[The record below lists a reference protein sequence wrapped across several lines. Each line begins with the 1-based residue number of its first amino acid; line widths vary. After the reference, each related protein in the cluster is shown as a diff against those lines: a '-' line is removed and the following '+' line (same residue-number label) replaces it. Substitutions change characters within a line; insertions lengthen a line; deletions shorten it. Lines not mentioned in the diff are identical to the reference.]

1 MTVSSVTC
9 QLSAV
14 SPVSSTICNQCH
26 SVACQLC
33 PIVSPASSLIAA
45 PGTSLIAAPGT
56 SLIVAPVRR
65 LVVSPVTSVTC
76 QQFRHGT
83 CQQPHSA
90 PVSTVIP
97 TSSLILADLKSDM
110 VLSLSYWSMPP
121 WRARQGYEC
130 RIRSFIRSSACS
142 CLSTNTSTLPPSWYT
157 PNNSSS
163 LKNLSSSS
171 ITTYK

>member
-1 MTVSSVTC
+1 MSPVNCQQC
-9 QLSAV
+9 QLSAM
-14 SPVSSTICNQCH
+14 SPLSSTICNQCH
-26 SVACQLC
+26 SVACQLRA
-33 PIVSPASSLIAA
+33 IVSPAS
-45 PGTSLIAAPGT
+45 SLIAAPGT

-130 RIRSFIRSSACS
+130 RIRSFIKSSACS